1 MKLKL
6 PSFNEISQ
14 STKQTVKRFSVAL
27 LYSFILVVYSI
38 FLVHNEFDDSR
49 YYYALHVL
57 SLGIIISVGLT
68 TFSELKK
75 LASGAKILL
84 NIGVLLLLVGY
95 FFLFDDYFNAKI
107 LYRIL
112 IITFVFILMLLS
124 LPYFNKN
131 NQLNY
136 WRYNFLIFNRF
147 VLSALY
153 SVIIY
158 SGLSIALLVINLL
171 FNADIQGELFMDL
184 WIVIVGIFAI
194 ANFLSGFPK
203 EFFYKDDF
211 DYPKSLRVF
220 VQFILLPLT
229 TIYLAILY
237 AYMLKILFSWELPQG
252 SISYLVLSF
261 SAVGLISLM
270 IIFPIKDNDNF
281 KWIKTYSKY
290 FFYAIIPLIVL
301 LFISIFIRIS
311 EYGITENRFYIVIFA
326 FWLAAIAIYS
336 LVSNFKNIKII
347 SISFAF
353 LFFAVSFGP
362 WSSFN
367 ISKISQLNKLQQII
381 SENNILPNGQIS
393 SDMIELPDSIYNQF
407 YDVSDYLIENHGI
420 KVIENKFNLD
430 LDSIDTLGNSTWSFI
445 DFLNILQ
452 SYNYQDDFNSAS
464 FYFTL
469 TGEFNSLNIQNYDKV
484 CKFNYSYYDD
494 SLLPIVGN
502 ITIDNLGK
510 QFIFYI
516 DNDSAVFNFGDFVL
530 NMVDEHDDTYLFLN
544 SEQSEVNLRT
554 DNYMYKIIIE
564 DLSGY
569 YDNSDFS
576 EITFSGMIF
585 IDSLDNE

>member
-1 MKLKL
+1 MKIKF

-14 STKQTVKRFSVAL
+14 STLQTVKRFPVAL
-27 LYSFILVVYSI
+27 FYSFILVVYSI
-38 FLVHNEFDDSR
+38 FLVHNQFDDDR

-57 SLGIIISVGLT
+57 SLGIIISVGIT
-68 TFSELKK
+68 IFSELKK
-75 LASGAKILL
+75 LASGFKIAL
-84 NIGVLLLLVGY
+84 NLVVFILLVGY

-131 NQLNY
+131 NQLNF

-153 SVIIY
+153 SIIIY

-171 FNADIQGELFMDL
+171 FNANIDPEFFFDL
-184 WIVIVGIFAI
+184 WIVIVGIFAV
-194 ANFLSGFPK
+194 ANFLSAFPK
-203 EFFYKDDF
+203 EFFYKDEF

-229 TIYLAILY
+229 TIYLTILY
-237 AYMLKILFSWELPQG
+237 AYVIKILFTWELPQG

-290 FFYAIIPLIVL
+290 FFYAIIPLIIL
-301 LFISIFIRIS
+301 LFVSIFIRIS

-326 FWLAAIAIYS
+326 FWLAVIAIYS

-381 SENNILPNGQIS
+381 SENNLLPNGQIS
-393 SDMIELPDSIYNQF
+393 SDMIELPDSVYEQF

-430 LDSIDTLGNSTWSFI
+430 LDSIDTLGYSTWSFV
-445 DFLNILQ
+445 DFMNISQ
-452 SYNYQDDFNSAS
+452 SYDYYDDFDSTYY
-464 FYFTL
+464 YFDL
-469 TGEFNSLNIQNYDKV
+469 TGEFTCLNIENFDSVY
-484 CKFNYSYYDD
+484 KFNYSYYD
-494 SLLPIVGN
+494 SLPLRVGN
-502 ITIDNLGK
+502 VKIDNIDQK
-510 QFIFYI
+510 FIFYI
-516 DNDSAVFNFGDFVL
+516 DSDSAVFNYNDFIL
-530 NMVDEHDDTYLFLN
+530 NMIDEYDNTYFALN
-544 SEQSEVNLRT
+544 PEQSEINLIF
-554 DNYMYKIIIE
+554 DNFILKIIINN
-564 DLSGY
+564 LYGY
-569 YDNSDFS
+569 FQDSKFS
-576 EITFSGMIF
+576 EITFSGLIF
-585 IDSLDNE
+585 IDKIDNE